1 MGTTVTHTLSTRMLS
16 LVLVL
21 STVAGPV
28 VTLAENCDILR
39 VPSSETWNGGSKGY
53 FRIPITEDIQEWDLQ
68 ITFDKPIDLL
78 EQWTTNQSPA
88 GPSSNYSFTGKDWN
102 SAFLSGDALSF
113 DFLYRF
119 PVDTVAPSITSIT
132 FNGQEL
138 SLELCPTTTTSTTTT
153 VTTTTTTAPT
163 TPKPATCGDG
173 ERRRSCTKNKGYC
186 IISSEKK
193 SCRASGNLVRKRG
206 CDGTDCYCCMPP
218 KPTTTAAPTTTTT
231 QGIVSALSGCDALT
245 VPDAAAHHWS
255 GGAKGNIDI
264 DIAEDVQDW
273 EIQLTFDKPVQALE
287 QWFAEQSPNSTES
300 STTYTL
306 TNLSW
311 NGAQSAGSTL
321 AFELLYRW
329 AGDDE
334 EAPKVTSLTFNG
346 DEQC

>member
-1 MGTTVTHTLSTRMLS
+1 MGPQSYTLSSRMLS

-21 STVAGPV
+21 ATVAGPL

-39 VPSSETWNGGSKGY
+39 VPPSETWNGGSKGY
-53 FRIPITEDIQEWDLQ
+53 FRIPITEDIQDWDLQ
-68 ITFDKPIDLL
+68 VTFDKPIDLL

-88 GPSSNYSFTGKDWN
+88 GPSSSYSFTGKDWN
-102 SAFLSGDALSF
+102 SVFSAGDALSF

-119 PVDTVAPSITSIT
+119 PVDTVAPSINSIM

-138 SLELCPTTTTSTTTT
+138 SLERCPTTTTSTTTTSTTTT
-153 VTTTTTTAPT
+153 VTTTTTAAPTTFTTT
-163 TPKPATCGDG
+163 TPKPATCGEG

-186 IISSEKK
+186 IKNSEKK
-193 SCRASGNLVRKRG
+193 SCKSNGNLVRKRA
-206 CDGTDCYCCMPP
+206 CEGTDCYCCMPP
-218 KPTTTAAPTTTTT
+218 KPTTTPAPTTTTT
-231 QGIVSALSGCDALT
+231 VGIVSALSGCDALT

-255 GGAKGNIDI
+255 GGAKGNLNIDI
-264 DIAEDVQDW
+264 TQDTQDW

-300 STTYTL
+300 SSTYTL

-321 AFELLYRW
+321 AFELLYRRE
-329 AGDDE
+329 ADE
-334 EAPKVTSLTFNG
+334 EEGSGP
-346 DEQC
+346 